1 MAPREALFVKLLWPL
16 VVSSN
21 RIFYTAGILLQLVY
35 HYYLIICL
43 LFRFF
48 ASLTPFWRCF
58 ITNGDVVS
66 TALKTLFDTIL
77 FHESSQLILPISAI
91 IWVFFKCKCILFSLT
106 VSIQNNQIWCL
117 SASSQVVD
125 LMVFALAF
133 IEPLSTFSWFLKLF
147 PTDIGDRR
155 VLQV

>member
-1 MAPREALFVKLLWPL
+1 MPSPREALFVKLLWPL

-91 IWVFFKCKCILFSLT
+91 IWVFFKNASVYFLVWLLAYKTTRSGVWVRQVKSSTLWYLLWHLSSHFLLFL
-106 VSIQNNQIWCL
+106 
-117 SASSQVVD
+117 D
-125 LMVFALAF
+125 
-133 IEPLSTFSWFLKLF
+133 FSNYFLQ
-147 PTDIGDRR
+147 T
-155 VLQV
+155 